1 MFVENLYLFAQRVK
15 FSLIYSGGSKLF
27 NRAIT
32 IAQCI
37 YQNIIIVRIKK
48 IIEHKDKEEGKSKF
62 LYLEK

>member
-48 IIEHKDKEEGKSKF
+48 KSNIKTKKEILKN
-62 LYLEK
+62 LEK